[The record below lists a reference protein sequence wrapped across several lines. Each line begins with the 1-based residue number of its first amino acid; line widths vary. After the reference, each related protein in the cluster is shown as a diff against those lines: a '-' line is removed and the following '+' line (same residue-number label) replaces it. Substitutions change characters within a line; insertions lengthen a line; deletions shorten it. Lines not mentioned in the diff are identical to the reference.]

1 MNNSIELT
9 KKFYDKP
16 TIIQA
21 ITAYKEI
28 ASIKFDENEDY
39 YVCTVKSSKHSPQL
53 VLNEFSNYVLGLM
66 NL

>member
-9 KKFYDKP
+9 KEFYDKSA
-16 TIIQA
+16 IIQA
-21 ITAYKEI
+21 IEAYKEI
-28 ASIKFDENEDY
+28 ASIKFTENKNCY
-39 YVCTVKSSKHSPQL
+39 ICTVESSKPSPQL

>member
-9 KKFYDKP
+9 KKFYDKSY
-16 TIIQA
+16 ILEA
-21 ITAYKEI
+21 INAYKGI
-28 ASIKFDENEDY
+28 ANIKIDENQDY
-39 YVCTVKSSKHSPQL
+39 YICTVVSSKHSPQL

>member
-9 KKFYDKP
+9 KKFYDKRA
-16 TIIQA
+16 IIQSIA
-21 ITAYKEI
+21 AYKDI
-28 ASIKFDENEDY
+28 ASIKMSESQDY
-39 YVCTVKSSKHSPQL
+39 YICTVESSNHSPQL